1 MKKDKTRPYK
11 ENSLYYWWAWPDEL
25 SPDQCQRLID
35 LGKDKWKTSETV
47 GSRYFNKSTKG
58 IRKSSVF
65 WIRDQKV
72 NDLIWP
78 YMESANK
85 CAGFNYDI
93 TALEDIQL
101 TRYCKKGFADW
112 HMEGVGSHRTTY
124 DKPNNKFLHGK
135 TRKLSMVIL
144 LNSDF
149 EGVHFKIY
157 SSNPKEKIEPP
168 NMSTGRIIAFPSFLF
183 HKVTPVTKGTRY
195 SLVSWFV
202 GPPFH

>member
-1 MKKDKTRPYK
+1 MKDKTGPYK
-11 ENSLYYWWAWPDEL
+11 ENSLYYWWAWPAEL
-25 SPDQCQRLID
+25 SPDQCQQLID

-58 IRKSSVF
+58 IRECSVF

-72 NDLIWP
+72 NNLIWP

-85 CAGFNYDI
+85 GAGFNYDI

-101 TRYCKKGFADW
+101 TRYGKKGFSDW
-112 HMEGVGSHRTTY
+112 HMDGVGSHHTTY
-124 DKPNNKFLHGK
+124 NIPNNKFLHGK

-149 EGVHFKIY
+149 EGGHFKIY
-157 SSNPKEKIEPP
+157 SSNPKEKIEQP
-168 NMSTGRIIAFPSFLF
+168 NMSAGSIIVFPSFLF